1 MALSEAAPR
10 VSPELRTTAF
20 YFTYFMATGA
30 STVFLPIWLA
40 QKGISPEQTGVINA
54 LPIFAIMALNLVV
67 GRIADRA
74 SDWRQVIVI
83 GALIAG
89 IIPIGLFWV
98 NEFWGIL
105 LVWTLA
111 ALPSGAIGPVLD
123 AAVMRM
129 TRRNGT
135 DFGTIRAWGTVGY
148 MLLNAGTGFLV
159 AWLGSDVFVPL
170 FVGLVLLRAGAALL
184 LPRFRAPANQATIA
198 AVRPVSRK
206 LGEVLKPWFL
216 LPLIGFAIIFGT
228 HWILNAFAAL
238 MWKEQGI
245 SEGIIGPLIALGA
258 FSEAAMM
265 FVWRWFGR
273 RVSARTVLLI
283 SAVVT
288 VLRWVAM
295 AFSPP
300 VWLLIPL
307 QLLHGVT
314 FALGYLGGVHF
325 IANWTHEDIAA
336 ETQSYFVVAQQAMSV
351 IALIGFGWI
360 VGALGPH
367 AYFVAAAFAALGAFC
382 IWASKLMMQPKK
394 DVLEA

>member
-1 MALSEAAPR
+1 MALTEAAPR

-20 YFTYFMATGA
+20 YFTYFMANGA
-30 STVFLPIWLA
+30 SVVFLPIWLA
-40 QKGISPEQTGVINA
+40 QKGINPEQTGIINA
-54 LPIFAIMALNLVV
+54 LPIFAIMALNLIV

-83 GALIAG
+83 GALVAG
-89 IIPIGLFWV
+89 IIPIGLLWV

-111 ALPSGAIGPVLD
+111 ALPAGAIGPVMD
-123 AAVMRM
+123 AATMRM

-159 AWLGSDVFVPL
+159 VWFGSDIFVPL
-170 FVGLVLLRAGAALL
+170 FIGLVLLRAAMALF
-184 LPRFRAPANQATIA
+184 LPKFRAPASQATLG
-198 AVRPVSRK
+198 AVRPVAGK
-206 LGEVLKPWFL
+206 LREVLKPWFL
-216 LPLIGFAIIFGT
+216 LPLAGFSIIYGT

-238 MWKEQGI
+238 LWKQQGI
-245 SEGIIGPLIALGA
+245 SEDIIGPLIALGA
-258 FSEAAMM
+258 LSEASMM
-265 FVWRWFGR
+265 FAWRFFGG

-307 QLLHGVT
+307 QMLHGVT

-325 IANWTHEDIAA
+325 IANWTSEDIAA

-351 IALIGFGWI
+351 IALVGFGWI

-367 AYFVAAAFAALGAFC
+367 GYFVAAAFAAVGALC
-382 IWASKLMMQPKK
+382 IWLSKAMVPPKK
-394 DVLEA
+394 DVLSH

>member
-1 MALSEAAPR
+1 MALTEAAPR

-20 YFTYFMATGA
+20 YFTYFMANGA
-30 STVFLPIWLA
+30 SVVFLPIWLA
-40 QKGISPEQTGVINA
+40 EKGINPEQTGIINA
-54 LPIFAIMALNLVV
+54 LPIFAIMALNLIV
-67 GRIADRA
+67 GRVADRA

-83 GALIAG
+83 GALVAG
-89 IIPIGLFWV
+89 IIPIGLLWV

-111 ALPSGAIGPVLD
+111 ALPSGAIGPVMD
-123 AAVMRM
+123 AATMRM

-159 AWLGSDVFVPL
+159 VWFGSDIFVPL
-170 FVGLVLLRAGAALL
+170 FMGLVLLRAATALF
-184 LPRFRAPANQATIA
+184 LPKFRAPASQATIA
-198 AVRPVSRK
+198 AARPVAGK
-206 LGEVLKPWFL
+206 LREVLKPWFL
-216 LPLIGFAIIFGT
+216 LPLAGFSIIYGT
-228 HWILNAFAAL
+228 HWIINAFGAL
-238 MWKEQGI
+238 LWKQQGI
-245 SEGIIGPLIALGA
+245 SEDIIGPLIALGA
-258 FSEAAMM
+258 LSEAAMM
-265 FVWRWFGR
+265 FAWRFFGG

-307 QLLHGVT
+307 QMLHGVT

-325 IANWTHEDIAA
+325 IANWTSEDIAA

-351 IALIGFGWI
+351 IALVGFGWI

-367 AYFVAAAFAALGAFC
+367 GYFIAAAFAAVGALC
-382 IWASKLMMQPKK
+382 IWLSKSLVAPKK
-394 DVLEA
+394 DALRS

>member
-30 STVFLPIWLA
+30 ATVFLPIWLA
-40 QKGISPEQTGVINA
+40 QMGVSPEQTGIINA
-54 LPIFAIMALNLVV
+54 LPIFAIMALNLFV

-89 IIPIGLFWV
+89 VIPIGLFWV

-135 DFGTIRAWGTVGY
+135 DFGFIRAWGTVGY

-184 LPRFRAPANQATIA
+184 LPRFRAPATQTTIA
-198 AVRPVSRK
+198 AIRPPAGK
-206 LGEVLKPWFL
+206 LRQVLKPWFL
-216 LPLIGFAIIFGT
+216 LPLVGFAIVFGT
-228 HWILNAFAAL
+228 HWVLNAFAAL

-258 FSEAAMM
+258 LSEAAMM
-265 FVWRWFGR
+265 CAWRLFGG

-288 VLRWVAM
+288 VLRWIAM
-295 AFSPP
+295 ALSPP

-325 IANWTHEDIAA
+325 IANWTSEDIAA

-367 AYFVAAAFAALGAFC
+367 AYFVAAAFAGLGAFC
-382 IWASKLMMQPKK
+382 IWVSKLMMQPKK
-394 DVLEA
+394 DALSA